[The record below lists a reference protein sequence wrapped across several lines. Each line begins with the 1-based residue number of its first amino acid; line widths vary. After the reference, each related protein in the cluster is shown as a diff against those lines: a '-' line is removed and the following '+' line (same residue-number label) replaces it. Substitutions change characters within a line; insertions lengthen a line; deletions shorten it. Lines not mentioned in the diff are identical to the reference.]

1 MKLKG
6 ILGTLMLTLLIGS
19 SVMAQD
25 STNVA
30 ADDCQKFR
38 SLYYQYLTSK
48 AYQDAA
54 NFWNDAIA
62 ACGVAGLDGD
72 FYTNGRYIYGKLLRE
87 EGITPELEAALEDT
101 VIWIFESRL
110 EIDQDPEWIADYA
123 SQLVT
128 NKSTDHAKID
138 TLFAQSITVLKDKA
152 KSKHYKQYFKHL
164 ILNKFN
170 SASAEDKEDAR
181 TVVIEEY
188 IVLSEYI
195 GLAIKNAEAAADEN
209 EVKRQTSAQS
219 FLDKYFLQI
228 AKDCDVLVDVFDKKF
243 ETLPVDLE
251 KRKEKVNA
259 YLALMDQKKCQSS
272 EVYGKFV
279 DELIRLEPTAE
290 AYFFGG
296 NYALGNDN
304 TSKAA
309 DYFEKAVE
317 AEGDGENKDKY
328 LLNLA
333 SVKYK
338 QGSYKSAF
346 STARSA
352 GSGEYRGDAL
362 AICANSI
369 AATAN
374 SCGESTFARKANFW
388 LANDYINKAIAA
400 GAKGQSSS
408 KFLSN
413 APDANEAFSE
423 GISSG
428 STVSLSCWG
437 ETTTAR
443 F

>member
-19 SVMAQD
+19 SAMAQD
-25 STNVA
+25 SSSVA

-54 NFWNDAIA
+54 NFWNDAVES
-62 ACGVAGLDGD
+62 CGPAGLDGA
-72 FYTNGRYIYGKLLRE
+72 FYSNGRYIYGKLLKE
-87 EGITPELEAALEDT
+87 EGITPERKAALKDT

-110 EIDQDPEWIADYA
+110 QIDHDLIWIADYA

-128 NKSTDHAKID
+128 NKSDDHAKID
-138 TLFAQSITVLKDKA
+138 TLFAQSIPELKDKA

-164 ILNKFN
+164 IVNKFN
-170 SASAEDKEDAR
+170 TAEGEEKEAAR
-181 TVVIEEY
+181 TKIIEEY

-195 GLAIKNAEAAADEN
+195 GTALKAAKEKEDAN

-228 AKDCDVLVDVFDKKF
+228 AKDCDVLVGVFDKKLQ
-243 ETLPVDLE
+243 TLPEDPTE
-251 KRKEKVNA
+251 RKEKVEA

-279 DELIRLEPTAE
+279 DELIALEPTAE

-296 NYALGNDN
+296 NYALSNKN
-304 TSKAA
+304 NSKAA
-309 DYFEKAVE
+309 EYFQKAVE
-317 AEGDGENKDKY
+317 LEADGENKDKY
-328 LLNLA
+328 TLNLA
-333 SVKYK
+333 NVKYK

-346 STARSA
+346 KTAK
-352 GSGEYRGDAL
+352 GVGGDYRGDAL
-362 AICANSI
+362 VICANSI

-374 SCGESTFARKANFW
+374 SCGESTFSRKANYW
-388 LANDYINKAIAA
+388 LANDYIKKAIAA
-400 GAKGQSSS
+400 GAEGVSSS
-408 KFLSN
+408 KFLKN
-413 APDANEAFSE
+413 APDSNEAFNE
-423 GISSG
+423 GVSAG

-437 ETTTAR
+437 ESTTAR

>member
-19 SVMAQD
+19 SAMAQD
-25 STNVA
+25 SVNVA

-54 NFWNDAIA
+54 NFWNDAVD
-62 ACGVAGLDGD
+62 ACGVAGLDGA
-72 FYTNGRYIYGKLLRE
+72 FYSNGRYIYGKLLKE
-87 EGITPELEAALEDT
+87 EGITPEREAALKDT
-101 VIWIFESRL
+101 VLMIFENRL
-110 EIDQDPEWIADYA
+110 QVDQDLTWIADYA

-138 TLFAQSITVLKDKA
+138 TLFAQSIPALKEKA
-152 KSKHYKQYFKHL
+152 KSKHFKQYFKHL

-170 SASAEDKEDAR
+170 SAKGEEKEAAR

-195 GLAIKNAEAAADEN
+195 GTAIKNAEEAEN
-209 EVKRQTSAQS
+209 ENEIKRQTSAQS

-228 AKDCDVLVDVFDKKF
+228 AKDCDVLVGVFDKKF
-243 ETLPVDLE
+243 ETLPEDTI

-290 AYFFGG
+290 ALFFGG
-296 NYALGNDN
+296 NYALSNGNK
-304 TSKAA
+304 SKAA
-309 DYFEKAVE
+309 DYFQKAVE
-317 AEGDGENKDKY
+317 MEGDGENKDKY
-328 LLNLA
+328 LLKLA
-333 SVKYK
+333 GIKYA
-338 QGSYKSAF
+338 QGSYRSAF
-346 STARSA
+346 NTAKSV
-352 GSGEYRGDAL
+352 GGEFRGDAL
-362 AICANSI
+362 VICANSI

-374 SCGESTFARKANFW
+374 DCGESTFARKANYW
-388 LANDYINKAIAA
+388 LANDYIKKAISA
-400 GAKGQSSS
+400 GAGGVSSS
-408 KFLSN
+408 KFLKN
-413 APDANEAFSE
+413 APDANEAFND
-423 GISSG
+423 GISAG
-428 STVSLSCWG
+428 SSVSLSCWG
-437 ETTTAR
+437 ESTTAR